1 MPGVAPDK
9 LPTIAYPAAGARPHR
24 RVLET
29 LDPHVVVLFGATG
42 DLAKRKLIPGLA
54 YLEESSLAPD
64 IRVVATSL
72 EDLTDDQFL
81 ALAKEAVDTFGSRK
95 LTDEQWAHFAERV
108 TYVPQSAG
116 PEALAAAVHAAE
128 DKLGPDVRRLHYL
141 SVPPKATRRSSPCSR
156 KPAWWTGPG
165 W

>member
-1 MPGVAPDK
+1 M
-9 LPTIAYPAAGARPHR
+9 I
-24 RVLET
+24 ET
-29 LDPHVVVLFGATG
+29 LDPHVIVLFGATG

-72 EDLTDDQFL
+72 EDLTDEQFL
-81 ALAKEAVDTFGSRK
+81 ALAKGGGGHLRHRK
-95 LTDEQWAHFAERV
+95 LTGEQWAHFAERV

-116 PEALAAAVHAAE
+116 PAALAAAVHAAE
-128 DKLGPDVRRLHYL
+128 EKTRPGRTPVALPVGAAEGRPGRHHHAQGKPD
-141 SVPPKATRRSSPCSR
+141 S
-156 KPAWWTGPG
+156 WIGPG